1 MKKALKSKRP
11 NKIHVD
17 VFYGEEPSWEDQDE
31 LKPDELNSKLGR
43 AYNWYNYML
52 DKRSLKP
59 AVVKYLKS
67 IKTNKK
73 TISLISSLDEYR
85 FHTVAATCK
94 MIENGLDIER
104 LPDTKEWLD
113 DQLSGFKS
121 LGAQKK
127 KEKVQ
132 ATPNS
137 AKVISIQDRVRDVA
151 NEHIAELE
159 EELDN
164 FVNGKFKS
172 EFSMYD
178 WLQRSEIK
186 PMIASKI
193 SDYYVPVL
201 DEAKLAI
208 SREDDQINEGY
219 KWMTKKQR
227 GQLCDFL
234 TMIVEDARTFGTNK
248 RKVQA
253 PRKKKPMSVQ
263 QVIKKVQYM
272 EEEPSLKIASVD
284 PAKVIGSSEL
294 WAYNTKYRALF
305 HYVAL
310 DRGGLTF
317 SGTSLKNYDEALS
330 KHKTLRDPEKS
341 LNQILSG
348 GPKAIIKRFNELTT
362 KTKTCNGRLNNATV
376 LLRVIQ

>member
-1 MKKALKSKRP
+1 MAKKSKRP

-17 VFYGEEPSWEDQDE
+17 VFYGEEPTWKDQGDLTTE
-31 LKPDELNSKLGR
+31 ELNSRLGL

-52 DKRSLKP
+52 DKRKFKP

-73 TISLISSLDEYR
+73 TISLISSLEEYR

-94 MIENGLDIER
+94 MIENGLDVDQ
-104 LPDTKEWLD
+104 LPDTKEGVD
-113 DQLSGFKS
+113 DQISGFKS

-132 ATPNS
+132 ENPNP

-151 NEHIAELE
+151 NGHISELE

-201 DEAKLAI
+201 EEAKLAV
-208 SREDDQINEGY
+208 SREDEQVNEGY
-219 KWMTKKQR
+219 KFMTKKQR
-227 GQLCDFL
+227 GQLCEFL

-263 QVIKKVQYM
+263 QVIKKVKYM
-272 EEEPSLKIASVD
+272 EEEPALKIASVD
-284 PAKVIGSSEL
+284 PAKVIGASEL

-330 KHKTLRDPEKS
+330 KHKMLRKPEES
-341 LNQILSG
+341 LNKILSG
-348 GPKAIIKRFNELTT
+348 GPKVIIKRFNELTT
-362 KTKTCNGRLNNATV
+362 KAKTCNGRLNNVTV

>member
-1 MKKALKSKRP
+1 MAKKSKRS
-11 NKIHVD
+11 NKIPAD
-17 VFYGEEPSWEDQDE
+17 IFYGDEPTWKDQEVLTPEEF
-31 LKPDELNSKLGR
+31 NSRLGR

-52 DKRSLKP
+52 DKRKFKP

-73 TISLISSLDEYR
+73 TISLISSLEEYR

-94 MIENGLDIER
+94 MIENGLDVDQ

-113 DQLSGFKS
+113 DQISGFKS

-132 ATPNS
+132 ENPNP
-137 AKVISIQDRVRDVA
+137 AKVISIQDRVREVA
-151 NEHIAELE
+151 NGHISELE

-201 DEAKLAI
+201 EEAKLAV
-208 SREDDQINEGY
+208 SREDEQVNEGY
-219 KWMTKKQR
+219 KFMTKKQR
-227 GQLCDFL
+227 GQLCEFL

-263 QVIKKVQYM
+263 QVIKKVKYM
-272 EEEPSLKIASVD
+272 EEEPALKIASVD
-284 PAKVIGSSEL
+284 PAKVIGASEL

-330 KHKTLRDPEKS
+330 KHKMLRKPEES
-341 LNQILSG
+341 LNKILSG
-348 GPKAIIKRFNELTT
+348 GPKVIIKRFNELTT
-362 KTKTCNGRLNNATV
+362 KAKTCNGRLNNVTV